1 MKTHEEMI
9 SLIGN
14 MFTDTYVAGARND
27 LVSFLDAKAQREEL
41 FAAVKDLYEE
51 IADRGIRIN
60 DLLHELHRYR
70 EDITS
75 EAKDWLETN
84 PGKIWL
90 SGIYGDAISH
100 VDDRSLY
107 PASKPEDLKEAFAKY
122 STIPDDGGKFSEQDL
137 PFPDVEEAA
146 PASEVEGSEDVAG
159 PGPATTEASA
169 DAEGEEV

>member
-1 MKTHEEMI
+1 MKTHEELI

-60 DLLHELHRYR
+60 DLLHELHHYR
-70 EDITS
+70 EDVAEERRRTH
-75 EAKDWLETN
+75 AKLNMAEFY
-84 PGKIWL
+84 GKK
-90 SGIYGDAISH
+90 ISH

-107 PASKPEDLKEAFAKY
+107 PSREPDEEVPDHHDAFDAMFPGC
-122 STIPDDGGKFSEQDL
+122 TPDDL
-137 PFPDVEEAA
+137 PFPDVDDLA
-146 PASEVEGSEDVAG
+146 PAEEVEGSE
-159 PGPATTEASA
+159 E
-169 DAEGEEV
+169 

>member
-1 MKTHEEMI
+1 MKTHEELI

-70 EDITS
+70 EEEYQRTH
-75 EAKDWLETN
+75 AKLNMAEFY
-84 PGKIWL
+84 GKK
-90 SGIYGDAISH
+90 ISH
-100 VDDRSLY
+100 VDDRSIY
-107 PASKPEDLKEAFAKY
+107 PSAVDNREEWLRKNTTVFDN
-122 STIPDDGGKFSEQDL
+122 IPDDADKFSEQDL
-137 PFPDVEEAA
+137 PFPDVA
-146 PASEVEGSEDVAG
+146 VAG
-159 PGPATTEASA
+159 LGPATTEASA
-169 DAEGEEV
+169 EAEGEAAPAEEVDGANE